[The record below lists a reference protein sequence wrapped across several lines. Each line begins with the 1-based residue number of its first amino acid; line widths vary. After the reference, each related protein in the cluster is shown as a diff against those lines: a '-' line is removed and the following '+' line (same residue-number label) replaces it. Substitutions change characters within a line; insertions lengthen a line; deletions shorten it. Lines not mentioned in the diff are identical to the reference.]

1 MLSIFGTIIPL
12 FYNYKNNEDLKQIKE
27 DASYAKTKAENAD
40 KLITKHQ
47 PDLEKI
53 QGISSELGS
62 LRGSFE
68 GIRNDIVTAKNNAV
82 QALRNANTASET
94 ANRVGLLVA
103 TLNDLSKI
111 KDIDANYLLYN
122 NQPFETLRSYLVEI
136 HLNLS
141 NCTELFNETI
151 IRDVLRQL
159 ALKLHL
165 IAPSG
170 FINPNNFMII
180 NQFALEI
187 SNILEVPITLESYNN
202 ALALLNSLNNNL
214 TND

>member
-1 MLSIFGTIIPL
+1 ML
-12 FYNYKNNEDLKQIKE
+12 YKPYAMQILRVKQ
-27 DASYAKTKAENAD
+27 
-40 KLITKHQ
+40 
-47 PDLEKI
+47 
-53 QGISSELGS
+53 
-62 LRGSFE
+62 
-68 GIRNDIVTAKNNAV
+68 
-82 QALRNANTASET
+82 
-94 ANRVGLLVA
+94 
-103 TLNDLSKI
+103 
-111 KDIDANYLLYN
+111 
-122 NQPFETLRSYLVEI
+122 QPFETLRSYLVEI